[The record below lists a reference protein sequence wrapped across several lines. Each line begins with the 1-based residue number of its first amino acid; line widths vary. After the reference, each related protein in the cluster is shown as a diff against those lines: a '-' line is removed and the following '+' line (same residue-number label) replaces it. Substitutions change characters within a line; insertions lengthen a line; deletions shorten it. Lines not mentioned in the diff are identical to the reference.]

1 MKRVEDAVSEIFE
14 AAVSLG
20 GTLSGEHG
28 IGTMKSPYMEMELG
42 PVGISLMKKIKEAWD
57 PNGILNPG
65 KIFPRP
71 GQTKVVLT
79 DE

>member
-1 MKRVEDAVSEIFE
+1 MKRVEMAIGEIFE

-28 IGTMKSPYMEMELG
+28 IGTLKAPYMEMELG
-42 PVGISLMKKIKEAWD
+42 PVGLEMMRKIKNSWD

-71 GQTKVVLT
+71 GQTKVELI
-79 DE
+79 